1 MTHLDR
7 AIFFTLAAYRGTR
20 PVQPQDIHWM
30 DGEHARFVDHAEAAR
45 RLEELADDGQVVRDD
60 RGYWP
65 KVASDVG
72 ELTT

>member
-1 MTHLDR
+1 MTPLDR

-20 PVQPQDIHWM
+20 PVLSCDVHWM
-30 DGEHARFVDHAEAAR
+30 DGERARFVNAVAAAR
-45 RLEELADDGQVVRDD
+45 RLEQLADQGDVVRDE

-65 KVASDVG
+65 KVAGCVE